1 MMASENLKNKNLN
14 KPDPLEIKTFDLNS
28 SSMIEASAGTGK
40 TFTIS
45 NLVVRLLLEGLKKGK
60 GENATPLD
68 IEDILVVTFTN
79 AAASDLRARIL
90 EKIHTCRVL
99 FEAIGKGQ
107 KTVDSLDEND
117 PLKDIVELY
126 LIDKLKI
133 KDRLENNN
141 AVDIVI
147 QKKQAILYSRLLI
160 RAERS
165 IDKASIST
173 IHSFCNK
180 ALNQIYSFEA
190 GRAFNVE
197 LTNDVEEEKREA
209 AFSVWRDLFYKDSDF
224 NKDLLLELLDKDSP
238 LSFKK
243 TVANLDRVRLI
254 NDAKGYFGFS
264 LKSYY
269 QSSEKLQKTPIAR
282 LKYLLD
288 AVEKDIASINEEH
301 AQDIQIVEKYK
312 DEVFAANGGP
322 GSLYELAKGEP
333 KKNPIKS
340 DVKSIL
346 KSLLANIASGKFNS
360 FNFGQEIKKNV
371 KKSYDFKDFYNEDSN
386 FVSGI
391 KDYAFARLAEIDE
404 FEKAASS
411 VIITALGMQAN
422 VDLIKKELEYLVSVM
437 MIKKIDALC
446 ERDNLISNNE
456 VLRQLAV
463 ALTKEKDRRDVLA
476 SLLRKRYPIAMI
488 DEFQD
493 TDPVQ
498 FTVFSKLYL
507 NQDAVNSN
515 AHCYLIGDPKQSI
528 YKFRGS
534 DINSYNEAKSQIE
547 EIGGC
552 VYTLETNYRSNA
564 NVVKAVNGIFAQV
577 KEGCDSNYV
586 TKPFDYND
594 SYSKKTPS
602 NIKFEPVIA
611 SPNSEKSSFYFDI
624 PIEDNLVASDE
635 NLSDTSENNT
645 SVCNFV
651 RKIEFNDKTKAEV
664 LMQAISKSVALEVK
678 RCLLYGKIN
687 SKGNVRAVKPSDI
700 AILVSNKNENKAIQ
714 DALKELSIQSVY
726 FSDDESVLSSSSQ
739 SKSYSNSSDDTKKAS
754 VEAENIIYLMEAIC
768 NSTNASK
775 VYRLLGSSLLSLT
788 REEFIQK
795 TDSFE
800 FDDEISLLRECGN
813 KWESYGFITAFLY
826 YLNKHDLLKT
836 MLNAENGERALSNYF
851 QIAEIIQSINSKVI
865 GSNAQLLWFKDLVLN
880 GNSDLS
886 DDVTKKHLESEQ
898 SLVKIYTIHKSKGLQ
913 YPIVFSPFL
922 FGTTNYD
929 KDGIY
934 YDPHDRHVSLSLN
947 PSEPVNG
954 TAISELEKV
963 ASLQE
968 KVRLL
973 YVDLTRAQLANFVFL
988 PIYNDEKKTNAV
1000 SALRSITI
1008 PKEGE
1013 LLKALDSEELFTN
1026 LNKFDNESDP
1036 DNEKLIAAKV
1046 KVESQCSEK
1055 IDEPSSLDKGSV
1067 DNSFTVTSY
1076 SAITSGAH
1084 NDMFAS
1090 DIDEKEIEPDAND
1103 LEEDI
1108 SNEERNLINFTF
1120 TRGSAAG
1127 SFLHKLLEIVL
1138 SRNDVNKEDQDSIY
1152 QFVNSQLKYDYYH
1165 LISNQGN
1172 EKICALASWLNNI
1185 LNANLLPESS
1195 KNDHLKLSDLTPD
1208 NCARELDYYLPC
1220 KDFKVKVLN
1229 KLCHEFYAKVVKD
1242 NNLSH
1247 IPDLP
1252 DLKKSNFKGF
1262 MKGSLDLVAKFT
1274 TKQGDKF
1281 FMIDYKSNYLGDS
1294 FGDYTQDSILKS
1306 IFEARYDVQI
1316 LFYSLALY
1324 RFLKCTLHDFLYEK
1338 DFGGVMYL
1346 YLRGMNSNNTV
1357 SPGQFYVRPSEELI
1371 KRLSDLFDGI
1381 EGDNRQE

>member
-45 NLVVRLLLEGLKKGK
+45 NLVVRLLLEGLKNGK
-60 GENATPLD
+60 GEKATPLD

-126 LIDKLKI
+126 LKDKLKV
-133 KDRLENNN
+133 KDSLENNN
-141 AVDIVI
+141 AVDINI
-147 QKKQAILYSRLLI
+147 QQKQAILYSRLLI

-947 PSEPVNG
+947 PREPVNG

-1120 TRGSAAG
+1120 SRGSAAG

-1381 EGDNRQE
+1381 EDNNHE

>member
-1 MMASENLKNKNLN
+1 MMASEILENKNLN

-126 LIDKLKI
+126 LKDKLKV
-133 KDRLENNN
+133 KDSLENNN
-141 AVDIVI
+141 AVDINI
-147 QKKQAILYSRLLI
+147 QQKQAILYSRLLI

-224 NKDLLLELLDKDSP
+224 NKDLLLELLGKDSP
-238 LSFKK
+238 LCFKK

-437 MIKKIDALC
+437 MIKKTDALC

-586 TKPFDYND
+586 AKPFDYND

-645 SVCNFV
+645 SFCNFV

-739 SKSYSNSSDDTKKAS
+739 SKSYSNSSDDSPKAS

-988 PIYNDEKKTNAV
+988 PIYNNEKKTNAV

-1103 LEEDI
+1103 IDEDI
-1108 SNEERNLINFTF
+1108 SNEEHNLINFTF
-1120 TRGSAAG
+1120 SRGSSAG

-1138 SRNDVNKEDQDSIY
+1138 SRNDVNKEDHESIY

-1371 KRLSDLFDGI
+1371 KRLSNLFDGI
-1381 EGDNRQE
+1381 EDNNHE

>member
-1120 TRGSAAG
+1120 SRGSAAG

-1381 EGDNRQE
+1381 EDNNHE

>member
-45 NLVVRLLLEGLKKGK
+45 NLVVRLLLEGLKNGK
-60 GENATPLD
+60 GEKATPLD

-126 LIDKLKI
+126 LKDKLKV
-133 KDRLENNN
+133 KDSLENNN
-141 AVDIVI
+141 AVDINI
-147 QKKQAILYSRLLI
+147 QQKQAILYSRLLI

-1120 TRGSAAG
+1120 SRGSAAG

-1294 FGDYTQDSILKS
+1294 FGDYTQDNILKS

-1381 EGDNRQE
+1381 EDNNHE

>member
-1 MMASENLKNKNLN
+1 MMASEILENKNLN

-126 LIDKLKI
+126 LKDKLKV
-133 KDRLENNN
+133 KDSLENNN
-141 AVDIVI
+141 AVDINI
-147 QKKQAILYSRLLI
+147 QQKQAILYSRLLI

-224 NKDLLLELLDKDSP
+224 NKDLLLELLGKDSP
-238 LSFKK
+238 LSLKK
-243 TVANLDRVRLI
+243 TVEKLSRVRLI

-301 AQDIQIVEKYK
+301 AQDLQIVEKYK
-312 DEVFAANGGP
+312 DEVFEANGGP
-322 GSLYELAKGEP
+322 GSLYKLDKGDYSRGGLVS
-333 KKNPIKS
+333 N
-340 DVKSIL
+340 VKIIL
-346 KSLLANIASGKFNS
+346 KSLLANTASAKFNS
-360 FNFGQEIKKNV
+360 VNFGEEISKNV
-371 KKSYDFKDFYNEDSN
+371 KKDYDFKDFYNEDCN
-386 FVSGI
+386 FVRGT
-391 KDYAFARLAEIDE
+391 KGYVFARSGEISE
-404 FEKAASS
+404 FEKAARS
-411 VIITALGMQAN
+411 VIILARDMRAN
-422 VDLIKKELEYLVSVM
+422 IDLIKKELDCLVSVM
-437 MIKKIDALC
+437 MIKKTDALC

-463 ALTKEKDRRDVLA
+463 ALTKKDRGDVLA

-564 NVVKAVNGIFAQV
+564 NVVKAVNEIFAQV

-586 TKPFDYND
+586 AKPFDYND
-594 SYSKKTPS
+594 SYSEKTPS

-1120 TRGSAAG
+1120 SRGSAAG

-1138 SRNDVNKEDQDSIY
+1138 SRNDVNKEDLDSIY

-1371 KRLSDLFDGI
+1371 KRLSNLFDGI

>member
-45 NLVVRLLLEGLKKGK
+45 NLVVRLLLEGLKNGK
-60 GENATPLD
+60 GEKATPLD

-126 LIDKLKI
+126 LKDKLKV
-133 KDRLENNN
+133 KDSLENNN
-141 AVDIVI
+141 AVDINI
-147 QKKQAILYSRLLI
+147 QQKQAILYSRLLI

-301 AQDIQIVEKYK
+301 VQDIQIVEKYK

-1120 TRGSAAG
+1120 SRGSAAG

-1381 EGDNRQE
+1381 EDNNHE

>member
-45 NLVVRLLLEGLKKGK
+45 NLVVRLLLEGLKNGK
-60 GENATPLD
+60 GEKATPLD

-126 LIDKLKI
+126 LKDKLKV
-133 KDRLENNN
+133 KDSLENNN
-141 AVDIVI
+141 AVDINI
-147 QKKQAILYSRLLI
+147 QQKQAILYSRLLI

-165 IDKASIST
+165 IDKTSIST

-346 KSLLANIASGKFNS
+346 KSLLANIASGKFNA

-1120 TRGSAAG
+1120 SRGSAAG

-1381 EGDNRQE
+1381 EDNNHE

>member
-1 MMASENLKNKNLN
+1 MMASENLENKNLN

-126 LIDKLKI
+126 LKDKLKV
-133 KDRLENNN
+133 KDSLENNN
-141 AVDIVI
+141 AVDINI
-147 QKKQAILYSRLLI
+147 QQKQAILYSRLLI

-264 LKSYY
+264 LKTYY

-1103 LEEDI
+1103 LEKDI

-1120 TRGSAAG
+1120 SRGSAAG

-1381 EGDNRQE
+1381 EDNNHE

>member
-1 MMASENLKNKNLN
+1 MMASENLENKNLN

-126 LIDKLKI
+126 LKDKLKV
-133 KDRLENNN
+133 KDSLENNN
-141 AVDIVI
+141 AVDINI
-147 QKKQAILYSRLLI
+147 QQKQAILYSRLLI

-209 AFSVWRDLFYKDSDF
+209 AFTVWRDLFYKDSDF

-726 FSDDESVLSSSSQ
+726 FSDDESVLNSSSQ

-1120 TRGSAAG
+1120 SRGSAAG

>member
-1 MMASENLKNKNLN
+1 MMASEILENKNLN

-126 LIDKLKI
+126 LKDKLKV
-133 KDRLENNN
+133 KDSLENNN
-141 AVDIVI
+141 AVDINI
-147 QKKQAILYSRLLI
+147 QQKQAILYSRLLI

-224 NKDLLLELLDKDSP
+224 NKDLLLELLGKDSP
-238 LSFKK
+238 LSLKK
-243 TVANLDRVRLI
+243 TVEKLSRVRLI

-301 AQDIQIVEKYK
+301 AQDLQIVEKYK
-312 DEVFAANGGP
+312 DEVFEANGGP
-322 GSLYELAKGEP
+322 GSLYKLDKGDYSRGGLVS
-333 KKNPIKS
+333 N
-340 DVKSIL
+340 VKIIL
-346 KSLLANIASGKFNS
+346 KSLLANTASAKFNS
-360 FNFGQEIKKNV
+360 VNFGEEISKNV
-371 KKSYDFKDFYNEDSN
+371 KKDYDFKDFYNEDCN
-386 FVSGI
+386 FVRGT
-391 KDYAFARLAEIDE
+391 KGYVFARSGEISE
-404 FEKAASS
+404 FEKAARS
-411 VIITALGMQAN
+411 VIILARDMRAN
-422 VDLIKKELEYLVSVM
+422 IDLIKKELDCLVSVM
-437 MIKKIDALC
+437 MIKKTDALC

-463 ALTKEKDRRDVLA
+463 ALTKKDRGDVLA

-564 NVVKAVNGIFAQV
+564 NVVKAVNEIFAQV

-586 TKPFDYND
+586 AKPFDYND
-594 SYSKKTPS
+594 SYSEKTPS

-1120 TRGSAAG
+1120 SRGSAAG

-1185 LNANLLPESS
+1185 LNANLLTESS

-1381 EGDNRQE
+1381 EDNNHE

>member
-45 NLVVRLLLEGLKKGK
+45 NLVVRLLLEGLKNGQ
-60 GENATPLD
+60 GEKATPLD

-126 LIDKLKI
+126 LKDKLKV
-133 KDRLENNN
+133 KDSLENNN
-141 AVDIVI
+141 AVDINI
-147 QKKQAILYSRLLI
+147 QQKQAILYSRLLI

-1120 TRGSAAG
+1120 SRGSAAG

-1381 EGDNRQE
+1381 EDNNHE

>member
-45 NLVVRLLLEGLKKGK
+45 NLVVRLLLEGLKNGK
-60 GENATPLD
+60 GEKATPLD

-126 LIDKLKI
+126 LKDKLKV
-133 KDRLENNN
+133 KDSLENNN
-141 AVDIVI
+141 AVDINI
-147 QKKQAILYSRLLI
+147 QQKQAILYSRLLI

-880 GNSDLS
+880 GSSDLS

-947 PSEPVNG
+947 TSEPVNG

-1120 TRGSAAG
+1120 SRGSAAG

-1381 EGDNRQE
+1381 EDNNHE

>member
-45 NLVVRLLLEGLKKGK
+45 NLVVRLLLEGLKNGK
-60 GENATPLD
+60 GEKATPLD

-126 LIDKLKI
+126 LKDKLKV
-133 KDRLENNN
+133 KDSLENNN
-141 AVDIVI
+141 AVDINI
-147 QKKQAILYSRLLI
+147 QQKQAILYSRLLI

-312 DEVFAANGGP
+312 DEVFAANGGH

-988 PIYNDEKKTNAV
+988 PIYNDGKKTNAV

-1120 TRGSAAG
+1120 SRGSAAG

-1381 EGDNRQE
+1381 EDNNHE

>member
-1 MMASENLKNKNLN
+1 MMASEILENKNLN

-126 LIDKLKI
+126 LKDKLKV
-133 KDRLENNN
+133 KDSLENNN
-141 AVDIVI
+141 AVDINI
-147 QKKQAILYSRLLI
+147 QQKQAILYSRLLI

-224 NKDLLLELLDKDSP
+224 NKDLLLELLGKDSP
-238 LSFKK
+238 LSLKK
-243 TVANLDRVRLI
+243 TVEKLSRVRLI

-301 AQDIQIVEKYK
+301 AQDLQIVEKYK
-312 DEVFAANGGP
+312 DEVFEANGGP
-322 GSLYELAKGEP
+322 GSLYKLDKGDYSRGGLVS
-333 KKNPIKS
+333 N
-340 DVKSIL
+340 VKIIL
-346 KSLLANIASGKFNS
+346 KSLLANTASAKFNS
-360 FNFGQEIKKNV
+360 VNFGEEISKNV
-371 KKSYDFKDFYNEDSN
+371 KKDYDFKDFYNEDCN
-386 FVSGI
+386 FVRGT
-391 KDYAFARLAEIDE
+391 KGYVFARSGEISE
-404 FEKAASS
+404 FEKAARS
-411 VIITALGMQAN
+411 VIILARDMRAN
-422 VDLIKKELEYLVSVM
+422 IDLIKKELDCLVSVM
-437 MIKKIDALC
+437 MIKKTDALC

-463 ALTKEKDRRDVLA
+463 ALTKKDRGDVLA

-564 NVVKAVNGIFAQV
+564 NVVKAVNEIFSQV

-586 TKPFDYND
+586 AKPFDYND
-594 SYSKKTPS
+594 SYSEKTPS

-1120 TRGSAAG
+1120 SRGSAAG

-1381 EGDNRQE
+1381 EDNNHE

>member
-45 NLVVRLLLEGLKKGK
+45 NLVVRLLLEGLKNGK
-60 GENATPLD
+60 GEKATPLD

-79 AAASDLRARIL
+79 AATSDLRARIL

-126 LIDKLKI
+126 LKDKLKV
-133 KDRLENNN
+133 KDSLENNN
-141 AVDIVI
+141 AVDINI
-147 QKKQAILYSRLLI
+147 QQKQAILYSRLLI

-197 LTNDVEEEKREA
+197 LTNDFEEEKREA

-224 NKDLLLELLDKDSP
+224 NKDLLLELLGKDSP
-238 LSFKK
+238 LSLKK
-243 TVANLDRVRLI
+243 TVEKLSRVRLI

-312 DEVFAANGGP
+312 DEVFAANGDP

-333 KKNPIKS
+333 KKNAIKRE
-340 DVKSIL
+340 VKSIL
-346 KSLLANIASGKFNS
+346 KSLLANTVSGKFNS
-360 FNFGQEIKKNV
+360 VNFGEEISKNV
-371 KKSYDFKDFYNEDSN
+371 KDYDFKEFYKEDSN
-386 FVSGI
+386 FVSG
-391 KDYAFARLAEIDE
+391 KKGYAFARLDEISE
-404 FEKAASS
+404 FEKASRS
-411 VIITALGMQAN
+411 VIILAHDIQTN
-422 VDLIKKELEYLVSVM
+422 IDLIKKELEYLVSIM
-437 MIKKIDALC
+437 MIKKSDALC

-463 ALTKEKDRRDVLA
+463 ALTKEKNRGDVLA

-547 EIGGC
+547 KIGGC
-552 VYTLETNYRSNA
+552 IYTLGTNFRSNA
-564 NVVKAVNGIFAQV
+564 NVVKAVNEIFAQV

-586 TKPFDYND
+586 AKPFDYSD
-594 SYSKKTPS
+594 AYSKKNPS
-602 NIKFEPVIA
+602 NIGFDPVNA
-611 SPNSEKSSFYFDI
+611 SPNSAKSSFYFDI
-624 PIEDNLVASDE
+624 PKEDNQVASDE

-775 VYRLLGSSLLSLT
+775 VYRLLGSSLLRLT

-813 KWESYGFITAFLY
+813 KWVSYGFITAFLY

-1120 TRGSAAG
+1120 SRGSAAG

-1381 EGDNRQE
+1381 EDNNHE

>member
-1 MMASENLKNKNLN
+1 MMASEILENKNLN

-126 LIDKLKI
+126 LKDKLKV
-133 KDRLENNN
+133 KDSLENNN
-141 AVDIVI
+141 AVDINI
-147 QKKQAILYSRLLI
+147 QQKQAILYSRLLI

-197 LTNDVEEEKREA
+197 LTNDFEEEKREA

-312 DEVFAANGGP
+312 DEVFAANGDP

-333 KKNPIKS
+333 KKNPINS

-386 FVSGI
+386 FVSGK

-1120 TRGSAAG
+1120 SRGSAAG

-1381 EGDNRQE
+1381 EDNNHE

>member
-1 MMASENLKNKNLN
+1 MVASEILENKNLN

-126 LIDKLKI
+126 LKDKLKV
-133 KDRLENNN
+133 KDSLENNN
-141 AVDIVI
+141 AVDINI
-147 QKKQAILYSRLLI
+147 QQKQATLYSRLLI

-209 AFSVWRDLFYKDSDF
+209 AFTVWRDLFYKDSDF
-224 NKDLLLELLDKDSP
+224 NKELLLELLGKDSP
-238 LSFKK
+238 LGFKK
-243 TVANLDRVRLI
+243 TIEELSQVRLI
-254 NDAKGYFGFS
+254 NDTEGYFGFS

-269 QSSEKLQKTPIAR
+269 HSSETLQKTPIAR

-288 AVEKDIASINEEH
+288 TIERDIAAINEEH
-301 AQDIQIVEKYK
+301 AQDLQIVEKYK
-312 DEVFAANGGP
+312 NEVFDANEKP
-322 GSLYELAKGEP
+322 GSLYELAKGDY
-333 KKNPIKS
+333 KKNAIKS
-340 DVKSIL
+340 DVKIIL

-422 VDLIKKELEYLVSVM
+422 VDLIKKELDCLVSVM
-437 MIKKIDALC
+437 MIKKTDALC

-564 NVVKAVNGIFAQV
+564 NVVKAVNEIFAQV

-586 TKPFDYND
+586 AKPFDYND
-594 SYSKKTPS
+594 SYSEKTPS

-726 FSDDESVLSSSSQ
+726 FSDDESVLSFSSQ
-739 SKSYSNSSDDTKKAS
+739 SKSYSNSSDDSPKAS

-934 YDPHDRHVSLSLN
+934 YDPHDSHVSLSLN

-1103 LEEDI
+1103 IDEDI
-1108 SNEERNLINFTF
+1108 SNEEHNLINFTF
-1120 TRGSAAG
+1120 SRGSSAG

-1138 SRNDVNKEDQDSIY
+1138 SRNDVNKEDQESIY

-1172 EKICALASWLNNI
+1172 EKISALASWLTNI

-1195 KNDHLKLSDLTPD
+1195 NNSHLKLSDLTPD
-1208 NCARELDYYLPC
+1208 NCARELDYYLP
-1220 KDFKVKVLN
+1220 L
-1229 KLCHEFYAKVVKD
+1229 
-1242 NNLSH
+1242 
-1247 IPDLP
+1247 
-1252 DLKKSNFKGF
+1252 
-1262 MKGSLDLVAKFT
+1262 
-1274 TKQGDKF
+1274 
-1281 FMIDYKSNYLGDS
+1281 
-1294 FGDYTQDSILKS
+1294 
-1306 IFEARYDVQI
+1306 
-1316 LFYSLALY
+1316 
-1324 RFLKCTLHDFLYEK
+1324 
-1338 DFGGVMYL
+1338 
-1346 YLRGMNSNNTV
+1346 
-1357 SPGQFYVRPSEELI
+1357 
-1371 KRLSDLFDGI
+1371 
-1381 EGDNRQE
+1381 

>member
-1 MMASENLKNKNLN
+1 MMASEILENKNLN

-107 KTVDSLDEND
+107 KTVDSLDGND

-126 LIDKLKI
+126 LKDKLKV
-133 KDRLENNN
+133 KDSLENNN
-141 AVDIVI
+141 AVDINI
-147 QKKQAILYSRLLI
+147 QQKQAILYSRLLI

-224 NKDLLLELLDKDSP
+224 NKDLLLELLGKDSP
-238 LSFKK
+238 LSLKK
-243 TVANLDRVRLI
+243 TVEKLSRVRLI

-301 AQDIQIVEKYK
+301 AQDLQIVEKYK
-312 DEVFAANGGP
+312 DEVFEANGGP
-322 GSLYELAKGEP
+322 GSLYKLDKGDYSRGGLVS
-333 KKNPIKS
+333 N
-340 DVKSIL
+340 VKIIL
-346 KSLLANIASGKFNS
+346 KSLLANTASAKFNS
-360 FNFGQEIKKNV
+360 VNFGEEISKNV
-371 KKSYDFKDFYNEDSN
+371 KKDYDFKDFYNEDCN
-386 FVSGI
+386 FVRGT
-391 KDYAFARLAEIDE
+391 KGYVFARSGEISE
-404 FEKAASS
+404 FEKAARS
-411 VIITALGMQAN
+411 VIILARDMRAN
-422 VDLIKKELEYLVSVM
+422 IDLIKKELDCLVSVM
-437 MIKKIDALC
+437 MIKKTDALC

-463 ALTKEKDRRDVLA
+463 ALTKKDRGDVLA

-564 NVVKAVNGIFAQV
+564 NVVKAVNEIFAQV

-586 TKPFDYND
+586 AKPFDYND
-594 SYSKKTPS
+594 SYSEKTPS

-1120 TRGSAAG
+1120 SRGSAAG

-1381 EGDNRQE
+1381 EDNNHE

>member
-45 NLVVRLLLEGLKKGK
+45 NLVVRLLLEGLKNGK
-60 GENATPLD
+60 GEKATPLD

-126 LIDKLKI
+126 LKDKLKV
-133 KDRLENNN
+133 KDSLENNN
-141 AVDIVI
+141 AVDINI
-147 QKKQAILYSRLLI
+147 QQKQAILYSRLLI

-301 AQDIQIVEKYK
+301 AQDLQIVEKYK
-312 DEVFAANGGP
+312 DEVFEANGGP
-322 GSLYELAKGEP
+322 GSLYKLDKGDYSRGGLVS
-333 KKNPIKS
+333 N
-340 DVKSIL
+340 VKIIL
-346 KSLLANIASGKFNS
+346 KSLLANTASAKFNS
-360 FNFGQEIKKNV
+360 VNFGEEISKNV
-371 KKSYDFKDFYNEDSN
+371 KKDYDFKDFYNEDCN
-386 FVSGI
+386 FVRGT
-391 KDYAFARLAEIDE
+391 KGYVFARSGEISE
-404 FEKAASS
+404 FEKAARS
-411 VIITALGMQAN
+411 VIILARDMRAN
-422 VDLIKKELEYLVSVM
+422 IDLIKKELDCLVSVM
-437 MIKKIDALC
+437 MIKKTDALC

-463 ALTKEKDRRDVLA
+463 ALTKKDRGDVLA

-564 NVVKAVNGIFAQV
+564 NVVKAVNEIFAQV

-586 TKPFDYND
+586 AKPFDYND
-594 SYSKKTPS
+594 SYSEKTPS

-1120 TRGSAAG
+1120 SRGSAAG

-1381 EGDNRQE
+1381 EDNNHE

>member
-45 NLVVRLLLEGLKKGK
+45 NLVVRLLLEGLKNGK
-60 GENATPLD
+60 GEKATPLD

-126 LIDKLKI
+126 LKDKLKV
-133 KDRLENNN
+133 KDSLENNN
-141 AVDIVI
+141 AVDINI
-147 QKKQAILYSRLLI
+147 QQKQAILYSRLLI

-254 NDAKGYFGFS
+254 NYAKGYFGFS

-1120 TRGSAAG
+1120 SRGSAAG

-1381 EGDNRQE
+1381 EDNNHE

>member
-1 MMASENLKNKNLN
+1 MMASENLENKNLN

-126 LIDKLKI
+126 LKDKLKV
-133 KDRLENNN
+133 KDSLENNN
-141 AVDIVI
+141 AVDINI
-147 QKKQAILYSRLLI
+147 QQKQAILYSRLLI

-209 AFSVWRDLFYKDSDF
+209 AFTVWRDLFYKDSDF

-947 PSEPVNG
+947 PSELVNG

-1120 TRGSAAG
+1120 SRGSAAG

-1185 LNANLLPESS
+1185 LNANLLPKSS

>member
-45 NLVVRLLLEGLKKGK
+45 NLVVRLLLEGLKNGK
-60 GENATPLD
+60 GEKATPLD

-126 LIDKLKI
+126 LKDKLKV
-133 KDRLENNN
+133 KDSLENNN
-141 AVDIVI
+141 AVDINI
-147 QKKQAILYSRLLI
+147 QQKQAILYSRLLI

-602 NIKFEPVIA
+602 NIKFETVIA

-739 SKSYSNSSDDTKKAS
+739 SKSYSNSSDDTQKAS

-1120 TRGSAAG
+1120 SRGSAAG

-1381 EGDNRQE
+1381 EDNNHE

>member
-1 MMASENLKNKNLN
+1 MMASENLENKNLN

-126 LIDKLKI
+126 LKDKLKV
-133 KDRLENNN
+133 KDSLENNN
-141 AVDIVI
+141 AVDINI
-147 QKKQAILYSRLLI
+147 QQKQAILYSRLLI

-209 AFSVWRDLFYKDSDF
+209 AFTVWRDLFYKDSDF

-1120 TRGSAAG
+1120 SRGSAAG

>member
-1 MMASENLKNKNLN
+1 MMASEILENKNLN

-126 LIDKLKI
+126 LKDKLKV
-133 KDRLENNN
+133 KDSLENNN

-147 QKKQAILYSRLLI
+147 QQKQAILYSRLLI

-224 NKDLLLELLDKDSP
+224 NKDLLLELLGKDSP
-238 LSFKK
+238 LSLKK
-243 TVANLDRVRLI
+243 TVEKLSRVRLI

-301 AQDIQIVEKYK
+301 AQDLQIVEKYK
-312 DEVFAANGGP
+312 DEVFEANGGP
-322 GSLYELAKGEP
+322 GSLYKLDKGDYSRGGLVS
-333 KKNPIKS
+333 N
-340 DVKSIL
+340 VKIIL
-346 KSLLANIASGKFNS
+346 KSLLANTASAKFNS
-360 FNFGQEIKKNV
+360 VNFGEEISKNV
-371 KKSYDFKDFYNEDSN
+371 KKDYDFKDFYNEDCN
-386 FVSGI
+386 FVRGT
-391 KDYAFARLAEIDE
+391 KGYVFARSGEISE
-404 FEKAASS
+404 FEKAARS
-411 VIITALGMQAN
+411 VIILARDMRAN
-422 VDLIKKELEYLVSVM
+422 IDLIKKELDCLVSVM
-437 MIKKIDALC
+437 MIKKTDALC

-463 ALTKEKDRRDVLA
+463 ALTKKDRGDVLA

-564 NVVKAVNGIFAQV
+564 NVVKAVNEIFAQV

-586 TKPFDYND
+586 AKPFDYND
-594 SYSKKTPS
+594 SYSEKTPS

-1120 TRGSAAG
+1120 SRGSAAG

-1138 SRNDVNKEDQDSIY
+1138 SRNDVNKEDLDSIY

-1381 EGDNRQE
+1381 EDNNHE

>member
-45 NLVVRLLLEGLKKGK
+45 NLVVRLLLEGLKNGK
-60 GENATPLD
+60 GEKATPLD

-126 LIDKLKI
+126 LKDKLKV
-133 KDRLENNN
+133 KDSLENNN
-141 AVDIVI
+141 AVDINI
-147 QKKQAILYSRLLI
+147 QQKQAILYSRLLI

-437 MIKKIDALC
+437 MIKKTDALC

-1120 TRGSAAG
+1120 SRGSAAG

-1172 EKICALASWLNNI
+1172 EKISALASWLNNI

-1381 EGDNRQE
+1381 EDNNHE

>member
-45 NLVVRLLLEGLKKGK
+45 NLVVRLLLEGLKNGK
-60 GENATPLD
+60 GEKATPLD

-126 LIDKLKI
+126 LKDKLKV
-133 KDRLENNN
+133 KDSLENNN
-141 AVDIVI
+141 AVDINI
-147 QKKQAILYSRLLI
+147 QQKQAILYSRLLI

-611 SPNSEKSSFYFDI
+611 SPNSETSSFYFDI

-1120 TRGSAAG
+1120 SRGSAAG

-1381 EGDNRQE
+1381 EDNNHE

>member
-45 NLVVRLLLEGLKKGK
+45 NLVVRLLLEGLKNGK
-60 GENATPLD
+60 GEKATPLD

-126 LIDKLKI
+126 LKDKLKV
-133 KDRLENNN
+133 KDSLENNN
-141 AVDIVI
+141 AVDINI
-147 QKKQAILYSRLLI
+147 QQKQAILYSRLLI
-160 RAERS
+160 RAARS

-1120 TRGSAAG
+1120 SRGSAAG

-1381 EGDNRQE
+1381 EDNNHE

>member
-45 NLVVRLLLEGLKKGK
+45 NLVVRLLLEGLKNGK

-126 LIDKLKI
+126 LKDKLKV
-133 KDRLENNN
+133 KDSLENNN
-141 AVDIVI
+141 AVDINI
-147 QKKQAILYSRLLI
+147 QQKQAILYSRLLI

-243 TVANLDRVRLI
+243 IVANLDRVRLI

-1026 LNKFDNESDP
+1026 LNKFDTESDP

-1120 TRGSAAG
+1120 SRGSAAG

-1138 SRNDVNKEDQDSIY
+1138 SRNDVNKEDQNSIY

-1294 FGDYTQDSILKS
+1294 FGDYTQDSILTS

-1381 EGDNRQE
+1381 EDNNHE

>member
-1 MMASENLKNKNLN
+1 MMASEILENKNLN

-126 LIDKLKI
+126 LKDKLKV
-133 KDRLENNN
+133 KDSLENNN
-141 AVDIVI
+141 AVDINI
-147 QKKQAILYSRLLI
+147 QQKQAILYSRLLI

-224 NKDLLLELLDKDSP
+224 NKDLLLELLGKDSP
-238 LSFKK
+238 LSLKK
-243 TVANLDRVRLI
+243 TVEKLSRVRLI

-301 AQDIQIVEKYK
+301 AQDLQIVEKYK
-312 DEVFAANGGP
+312 DEVFEANGGP
-322 GSLYELAKGEP
+322 GSLYKLDKGDYSRGGLVS
-333 KKNPIKS
+333 N
-340 DVKSIL
+340 VKIIL
-346 KSLLANIASGKFNS
+346 KSLLANTASAKFNS
-360 FNFGQEIKKNV
+360 VNFGEEISKNV
-371 KKSYDFKDFYNEDSN
+371 KKDYDFKDFYNEDCN
-386 FVSGI
+386 FVRGT
-391 KDYAFARLAEIDE
+391 KGYVFARSGEISE
-404 FEKAASS
+404 FEKAARS
-411 VIITALGMQAN
+411 VIILARDMRAN
-422 VDLIKKELEYLVSVM
+422 IDLIKKELDCLVSVM
-437 MIKKIDALC
+437 MIKKTDALC

-463 ALTKEKDRRDVLA
+463 ALTKKDRGDVLA

-564 NVVKAVNGIFAQV
+564 NVVKAVNEIFAQV

-586 TKPFDYND
+586 AKPFDYND
-594 SYSKKTPS
+594 SYSEKTPS

-1026 LNKFDNESDP
+1026 LNKFDNKSDP

-1120 TRGSAAG
+1120 SRGSAAG

-1138 SRNDVNKEDQDSIY
+1138 SRNDVNKEDLDSIY

-1381 EGDNRQE
+1381 EDNNHE

>member
-45 NLVVRLLLEGLKKGK
+45 NLVVRLLLEGLKNGK
-60 GENATPLD
+60 GEKATPLD

-126 LIDKLKI
+126 LKDKLKV
-133 KDRLENNN
+133 KDSLENNN
-141 AVDIVI
+141 AVDINI
-147 QKKQAILYSRLLI
+147 QQKQAILYSRLLI

-360 FNFGQEIKKNV
+360 FNFGQEIKKNE

-624 PIEDNLVASDE
+624 PIEDNQVASDE

-739 SKSYSNSSDDTKKAS
+739 SKSYSNSSDDSPKAS

-1026 LNKFDNESDP
+1026 LNKFDNESDS
-1036 DNEKLIAAKV
+1036 DNEKLIATKV

-1120 TRGSAAG
+1120 SRGSAAG

-1381 EGDNRQE
+1381 EDNNHE

>member
-45 NLVVRLLLEGLKKGK
+45 NLVVRLLLEGLKNGK
-60 GENATPLD
+60 GEKATPLD

-126 LIDKLKI
+126 LKDKLKV
-133 KDRLENNN
+133 KDSLENNN
-141 AVDIVI
+141 AVDINI
-147 QKKQAILYSRLLI
+147 QQKQAILYSRLLI

-165 IDKASIST
+165 IDKTSIST

-346 KSLLANIASGKFNS
+346 KSLLANIASGKFNA

-1067 DNSFTVTSY
+1067 DNSFTVASY

-1120 TRGSAAG
+1120 SRGSAAG

-1381 EGDNRQE
+1381 EDNNHE

>member
-45 NLVVRLLLEGLKKGK
+45 NLVVRLLLEGLKNGK
-60 GENATPLD
+60 GEKATPLD

-126 LIDKLKI
+126 LKDKLKV
-133 KDRLENNN
+133 KDSLENNN
-141 AVDIVI
+141 AVDINI
-147 QKKQAILYSRLLI
+147 QQKQAILYSRLLI

-934 YDPHDRHVSLSLN
+934 YNPHDRHVSLSLN

-1120 TRGSAAG
+1120 SRGSAAG

-1381 EGDNRQE
+1381 EDNNHE

>member
-45 NLVVRLLLEGLKKGK
+45 NLVVRLLLEGLKNGK
-60 GENATPLD
+60 GEKATPLD

-126 LIDKLKI
+126 LKDKLKV
-133 KDRLENNN
+133 KDSLENNN
-141 AVDIVI
+141 AVDINI
-147 QKKQAILYSRLLI
+147 QQKQAILYSRLLI

-507 NQDAVNSN
+507 NQDAINSN

-1120 TRGSAAG
+1120 SRGSAAG

-1247 IPDLP
+1247 IHDLP

-1381 EGDNRQE
+1381 EDNNHE

>member
-1 MMASENLKNKNLN
+1 MMASENLENKNLN

-126 LIDKLKI
+126 LKDKLKV
-133 KDRLENNN
+133 KDSLENNN
-141 AVDIVI
+141 AVDINI
-147 QKKQAILYSRLLI
+147 QQKQAILYSRLLI

-209 AFSVWRDLFYKDSDF
+209 AFTVWRDLFYKDSDF
-224 NKDLLLELLDKDSP
+224 NKDLLLELLGKDSP
-238 LSFKK
+238 LCFKK

-1013 LLKALDSEELFTN
+1013 LLKTLDSEELFTN

-1036 DNEKLIAAKV
+1036 DNEKLIATKV

-1120 TRGSAAG
+1120 SRGSAAG

-1381 EGDNRQE
+1381 EDNNHE

>member
-1 MMASENLKNKNLN
+1 MMASEILENKNLN

-126 LIDKLKI
+126 LKDKLKV
-133 KDRLENNN
+133 KDSLENNN
-141 AVDIVI
+141 AVDINI
-147 QKKQAILYSRLLI
+147 QQKQAILYSRLLI

-224 NKDLLLELLDKDSP
+224 NKDLLLELLGKDSP
-238 LSFKK
+238 LSLKK
-243 TVANLDRVRLI
+243 TVEKLSRVRLI

-301 AQDIQIVEKYK
+301 AQDLQIVEKYK
-312 DEVFAANGGP
+312 DEVFEANGGP
-322 GSLYELAKGEP
+322 GSLYKLDKGDYSRGGLVS
-333 KKNPIKS
+333 N
-340 DVKSIL
+340 VKIIL
-346 KSLLANIASGKFNS
+346 KSLLANTASAKFNS
-360 FNFGQEIKKNV
+360 VNFGEEISKNV
-371 KKSYDFKDFYNEDSN
+371 KKDYDFKDFYNEDCN
-386 FVSGI
+386 FVRGT
-391 KDYAFARLAEIDE
+391 KGYVFARSGEISE
-404 FEKAASS
+404 FEKAARS
-411 VIITALGMQAN
+411 VIILARDMRAN
-422 VDLIKKELEYLVSVM
+422 IDLIKKELDCLVSVM
-437 MIKKIDALC
+437 MIKKTDALC

-463 ALTKEKDRRDVLA
+463 ALTKKDRGDVLA

-564 NVVKAVNGIFAQV
+564 NVVKAVNEIFAQV

-586 TKPFDYND
+586 AKPFDYND
-594 SYSKKTPS
+594 SYSEKTPS

-1120 TRGSAAG
+1120 SRGSAAG

-1165 LISNQGN
+1165 LISNQSN

-1208 NCARELDYYLPC
+1208 NCGRELDYYLPC

-1381 EGDNRQE
+1381 EDNNHE

>member
-45 NLVVRLLLEGLKKGK
+45 NLVVRLLLEGLKNGK
-60 GENATPLD
+60 GEKATPLD

-126 LIDKLKI
+126 LKDKLKV
-133 KDRLENNN
+133 KDSLENNN
-141 AVDIVI
+141 AVDINI
-147 QKKQAILYSRLLI
+147 QQKQAILYSRLLI

-288 AVEKDIASINEEH
+288 AAEKDIASINEEH

-1120 TRGSAAG
+1120 SRGSAAG

-1381 EGDNRQE
+1381 EDNNHE

>member
-1 MMASENLKNKNLN
+1 MMASEILENKNLN

-126 LIDKLKI
+126 LKDKLKV
-133 KDRLENNN
+133 KDSLENNN
-141 AVDIVI
+141 AVDINI
-147 QKKQAILYSRLLI
+147 QQKQAILYSRLLI

-224 NKDLLLELLDKDSP
+224 NKDLLLELLGKDSP
-238 LSFKK
+238 LSLKK
-243 TVANLDRVRLI
+243 TVEKLSRVRLI

-301 AQDIQIVEKYK
+301 AQDLQIVEKYK
-312 DEVFAANGGP
+312 DEVFEANGGP
-322 GSLYELAKGEP
+322 GALYKLDKGDYSRGGLVS
-333 KKNPIKS
+333 N
-340 DVKSIL
+340 VKIIL
-346 KSLLANIASGKFNS
+346 KSLLANTASAKFNS
-360 FNFGQEIKKNV
+360 VNFGEEISKNV
-371 KKSYDFKDFYNEDSN
+371 KKDYDFKDFYNEDCN
-386 FVSGI
+386 FVRGT
-391 KDYAFARLAEIDE
+391 KGYVFARSGEISE
-404 FEKAASS
+404 FEKAARS
-411 VIITALGMQAN
+411 VIILARDMRAN
-422 VDLIKKELEYLVSVM
+422 IDLIKKELDCLVSVM
-437 MIKKIDALC
+437 MIKKTDALC

-463 ALTKEKDRRDVLA
+463 ALTKKDRGDVLA

-564 NVVKAVNGIFAQV
+564 NVVKAVNEIFAQV

-586 TKPFDYND
+586 AKPFDYND
-594 SYSKKTPS
+594 SYSEKTPS
-602 NIKFEPVIA
+602 NIKFDPVIA

-1120 TRGSAAG
+1120 SRGSAAG

-1381 EGDNRQE
+1381 EDNNHE

>member
-1 MMASENLKNKNLN
+1 MVASENLENKNLN

-126 LIDKLKI
+126 LKDKLKV
-133 KDRLENNN
+133 KDSLENNN
-141 AVDIVI
+141 AVDINI
-147 QKKQAILYSRLLI
+147 QQKQAILYSRLLI

-197 LTNDVEEEKREA
+197 LTKDVEEEKREA
-209 AFSVWRDLFYKDSDF
+209 AFTVWRDLFYKDSDF

-437 MIKKIDALC
+437 MIKKTDALC

-586 TKPFDYND
+586 AKPFDYND
-594 SYSKKTPS
+594 SYSEKTPS

-1120 TRGSAAG
+1120 SRGSAAG

-1381 EGDNRQE
+1381 EDNNHE

>member
-1 MMASENLKNKNLN
+1 MMASEILENKNLN

-126 LIDKLKI
+126 LKDKLKV
-133 KDRLENNN
+133 KDSLENNN
-141 AVDIVI
+141 AVDINI
-147 QKKQAILYSRLLI
+147 QQKQAILYSRLLI

-224 NKDLLLELLDKDSP
+224 NKDLLLELLGKDSP
-238 LSFKK
+238 LSLKK
-243 TVANLDRVRLI
+243 TVEKLSRVRLI

-301 AQDIQIVEKYK
+301 AQDLQIVEKYK
-312 DEVFAANGGP
+312 DEVFEANGGP
-322 GSLYELAKGEP
+322 GSLYKLDKGDYSRGGLVS
-333 KKNPIKS
+333 N
-340 DVKSIL
+340 VKIIL
-346 KSLLANIASGKFNS
+346 KSLLANTASAKFNS
-360 FNFGQEIKKNV
+360 VNFGEEISKNV
-371 KKSYDFKDFYNEDSN
+371 KKDYDFKDFYNEDCN
-386 FVSGI
+386 FVRGT
-391 KDYAFARLAEIDE
+391 KGYVFARSGEISE
-404 FEKAASS
+404 FEKAARS
-411 VIITALGMQAN
+411 VIILARDMRAN
-422 VDLIKKELEYLVSVM
+422 IDLIKKELDCLVSVM
-437 MIKKIDALC
+437 MIKKTDALC

-463 ALTKEKDRRDVLA
+463 ALTKKDRGDVLA

-564 NVVKAVNGIFAQV
+564 NVVKAVNEIFAQV

-586 TKPFDYND
+586 AKPFDYND
-594 SYSKKTPS
+594 SYSEKTPS

-1120 TRGSAAG
+1120 SRGSAAG

-1262 MKGSLDLVAKFT
+1262 MKGSLDLVAKLT

-1381 EGDNRQE
+1381 EDNNHE

>member
-1 MMASENLKNKNLN
+1 MMASENLENKNLN

-126 LIDKLKI
+126 LKDKLKV
-133 KDRLENNN
+133 KDSLENNN
-141 AVDIVI
+141 AVDINI
-147 QKKQAILYSRLLI
+147 QQKQAILYSRLLI

-1120 TRGSAAG
+1120 SRGSAAG

-1381 EGDNRQE
+1381 EDNNHE